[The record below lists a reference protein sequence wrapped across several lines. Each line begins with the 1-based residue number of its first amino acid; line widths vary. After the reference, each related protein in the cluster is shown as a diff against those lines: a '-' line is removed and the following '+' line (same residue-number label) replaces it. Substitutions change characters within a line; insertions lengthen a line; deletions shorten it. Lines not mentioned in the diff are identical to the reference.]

1 MGLWVGEDVEDTLLL
16 CELDLSE
23 LGEYDTSGLDESE
36 TILAEAVGVFNGLI
50 DFSIVGD
57 K

>member
-1 MGLWVGEDVEDTLLL
+1 ML
-16 CELDLSE
+16 CELDVSE

-36 TILAEAVGVFNGLI
+36 TILAEVVGVFNGLM
-50 DFSIVGD
+50 DFKIVGD